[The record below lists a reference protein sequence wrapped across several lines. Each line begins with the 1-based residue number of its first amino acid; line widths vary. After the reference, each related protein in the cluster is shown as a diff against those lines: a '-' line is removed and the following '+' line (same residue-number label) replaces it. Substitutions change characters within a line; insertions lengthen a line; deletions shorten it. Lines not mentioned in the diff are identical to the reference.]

1 MVGDLVSVFMGNL
14 RLLEKLLDSH
24 SDGRTLDQI
33 LSGTDVK
40 VNYIVLSCTKVLSS
54 GLRFL
59 RNIPA
64 EFAPLWVL
72 SEPSGLPAG

>member
-1 MVGDLVSVFMGNL
+1 MVGGLVSVFMGNL
-14 RLLEKLLDSH
+14 RLSQKLLDSH
-24 SDGRTLDQI
+24 SDGLTLDQ
-33 LSGTDVK
+33 LLGGTDVK

-54 GLRFL
+54 GLNFF

-72 SEPSGLPAG
+72 SEPPGLPAG